1 MAEEN
6 AGPPHGAQPAAPS
19 PLFLL
24 TGVLAVLLGGLLST
38 LNGRLLSVVLPD
50 LRGALHLG
58 VDEAAW
64 IPTSYNMA
72 IMFIG
77 AFSVYLGALLG
88 VRRVLLSCSLIYMTA
103 CLLLPLSSGYRA
115 MLVLQV
121 IAGLSSGTFYPL
133 TLSFILTN
141 LPTRIAHLGLAAY
154 SLTIL
159 FSANIATSMSAWLH
173 DSLSWNWV
181 FWTLSWISFLMF
193 LCVYFGTPHTPLP
206 KPNPKMH
213 VSWRGL
219 LYWSFGLALLYGAL
233 DIGERVRWFDS
244 STFAALLIAGLFLV
258 VMTILRRNQDPNPLI
273 ALPFIRDRSTI
284 LLGFILF
291 TFRLFL
297 LSTALLIP
305 QFLGGV
311 EGLRDEQV
319 GPVLALVAV
328 LQFGLA
334 WVVAF
339 ALRAVN
345 TRLLAAGGFAT
356 IGVTAFL
363 CSHLSAA
370 WAPNS
375 FIPYAVLFAAGESFA
390 MLGMVGALVLQV
402 IGSGAVPAAGKP
414 GRPVDVL
421 TFSGFF
427 HTVRIMGG
435 QIGTVLMLHL
445 LSERTKFHTAMLDQQ
460 TAPARLP
467 VAGFLRGASGALSSA
482 GTDPS
487 HAVGLDGFL
496 LGSTVRQQA
505 STLAFADAFTVIAWA
520 SVAVLVLIAFVRLR
534 ISNFKGFV

>member
-1 MAEEN
+1 MPEEN
-6 AGPPHGAQPAAPS
+6 TGPSPS

-50 LRGALHLG
+50 LRGALHLS

-77 AFSVYLGALLG
+77 VFSVYLGALLG
-88 VRRVLLSCSLIYMTA
+88 VRRVLLACSLIYMVA
-103 CLLLPLSSGYRA
+103 SFLLPFSASYRS

-159 FSANIATSMSAWLH
+159 FSANIASSLSAWLLLT
-173 DSLSWNWV
+173 LSWNWV
-181 FWTLSWISFLMF
+181 FWTLSWTAFLMF

-213 VSWRGL
+213 ISWRGL
-219 LYWSFGLALLYGAL
+219 LYWSFGLALVYGAL
-233 DIGERVRWFDS
+233 DIGERVHWFDS
-244 STFAALLIAGLFLV
+244 PTFAALLIAGLFLV

-284 LLGFILF
+284 LLGVVVF

-305 QFLGGV
+305 QFLAGV
-311 EGLRDEQV
+311 DGLRDEQV
-319 GPVLALVAV
+319 GPVLSIVAV
-328 LQFGLA
+328 LQFILA

-345 TRLLAAGGFAT
+345 ARLLMAGGFAV

-370 WAPNS
+370 WEPNS

-390 MLGMVGALVLQV
+390 MLGMVGSIVLQV
-402 IGSGAVPAAGKP
+402 MSSGAVTTAGKLQ
-414 GRPVDVL
+414 RPLDVL

-435 QIGTVLMLHL
+435 QIGAVLMLHL

-467 VAGFLRGASGALSSA
+467 VTAFLRGASVALSPD

-487 HAVGLDGFL
+487 HTVGLSGYL

-505 STLAFADAFTVIAWA
+505 STLAFADAFTVIAWS
-520 SVAVLVLIAFVRLR
+520 SVVVLILIAFVRLR
-534 ISNFKGFV
+534 ISNFKEFV

>member
-6 AGPPHGAQPAAPS
+6 TGANPRTPS

-50 LRGALHLG
+50 LRGALHLS

-64 IPTSYNMA
+64 IPTSFNMA

-77 AFSVYLGALLG
+77 VFSVYLGALLG
-88 VRRVLLSCSLIYMTA
+88 TRRVLLACSLVYMVA
-103 CLLLPLSSGYRA
+103 SLLLPLSSSYRS
-115 MLVLQV
+115 MMVLQV
-121 IAGLSSGTFYPL
+121 IAGLSCGTFYPL

-159 FSANIATSMSAWLH
+159 CSANIAPSLSAWLL

-181 FWTLSWISFLMF
+181 FWTLSWISLLMF

-206 KPNPKMH
+206 KPNAKLH
-213 VSWRGL
+213 ISWRGL
-219 LYWSFGLALLYGAL
+219 LYWSFGLALLFGAL
-233 DIGERVRWFDS
+233 DIGERVHWFDS
-244 STFAALLIAGLFLV
+244 PAFAALLIAGLFLV
-258 VMTILRRNQDPNPLI
+258 SISILRRRQDPNPLI
-273 ALPFIRDRSTI
+273 ALPFLRDRSTI
-284 LLGFILF
+284 LLAVVLF
-291 TFRLFL
+291 AFRLFL

-305 QFLGGV
+305 QFLAGV

-319 GPVLALVAV
+319 GPVLSIVAV

-334 WVVAF
+334 WIVAF

-345 TRLLAAGGFAT
+345 ARLLMAGGFAT
-356 IGVTAFL
+356 IGLTAFL

-370 WAPNS
+370 WAPNT
-375 FIPYAVLFAAGESFA
+375 FIPYAILFAAGESFA

-402 IGSGAVPAAGKP
+402 IGSGAVSTAGKP
-414 GRPVDVL
+414 QRPVDVL

-445 LSERTKFHTAMLDQQ
+445 LSERTKFHVAILDRQ
-460 TAPARLP
+460 TASSRLP
-467 VAGFLRGASGALSSA
+467 VADFLRGTSVAFSSA

-487 HAVGLDGFL
+487 HAIGLGGYL
-496 LGSTVRQQA
+496 LGSTVRRQA
-505 STLAFADAFTVIAWA
+505 STLAFADAFTVIAWG
-520 SVAVLVLIAFVRLR
+520 SVVVLVLIAFVRLR
-534 ISNFKGFV
+534 ISNFKEFV

>member
-6 AGPPHGAQPAAPS
+6 SGSQSQPATPS

-50 LRGALHLG
+50 LRGALHLS

-64 IPTSYNMA
+64 IPTAYNMA

-77 AFSVYLGALLG
+77 VFSVYLGAILG
-88 VRRVLLSCSLIYMTA
+88 VRRVLLSCSLVYMTTS
-103 CLLLPLSSGYRA
+103 LLLPLSSGYRA
-115 MLVLQV
+115 MLVLQA

-141 LPTRIAHLGLAAY
+141 LPPRIAHLGLAAY

-159 FSANIATSMSAWLH
+159 FSANIASALSASVL
-173 DSLSWNWV
+173 DALSWKGI
-181 FWTLSWISFLMF
+181 FWSLSWISLLMY
-193 LCVYFGTPHTPLP
+193 LCVYFGTPHTPQP
-206 KPNPKMH
+206 KPNPKTH
-213 VSWRGL
+213 ISWRGL

-233 DIGERVRWFDS
+233 DIGERVHWFDS
-244 STFAALLIAGLFLV
+244 PAFAALLTAGLFLV
-258 VMTILRRNQDPNPLI
+258 LITILRRQQDPNPLI
-273 ALPFIRDRSTI
+273 ALPFLRDRSTI
-284 LLGFILF
+284 LLAVILF

-305 QFLGGV
+305 QFLAGIA
-311 EGLRDEQV
+311 GLRDEQV
-319 GPVLALVAV
+319 GGLLAIVAV
-328 LQFGLA
+328 LQFALA
-334 WVVAF
+334 WIVAF

-345 TRLLAAGGFAT
+345 ARLLAAAGFAT
-356 IGVTAFL
+356 IGLTAFL
-363 CSHLSAA
+363 CSRLSAA
-370 WAPNS
+370 WAPRS
-375 FIPYAVLFAAGESFA
+375 FIPYAVFFAAGESFA

-402 IGSGAVPAAGKP
+402 IGSGAVPTPGNH
-414 GRPVDVL
+414 GRPADVL

-445 LSERTKFHTAMLDQQ
+445 LSERTKFHTAMLDRQ

-467 VAGFLRGASGALSSA
+467 VADFLRGASSGFSSA

-487 HAVGLDGFL
+487 QTIGLSGYL
-496 LGSTVRQQA
+496 LGAAVRRQA
-505 STLAFADAFTVIAWA
+505 STLAFADGFTVIAWA
-520 SVAVLVLIAFVRLR
+520 SIVILVVIAFVRLR
-534 ISNFKGFV
+534 ISDFKGFV